1 MATYIALINLTDS
14 GICNAR
20 DTIIRAEAFIEA
32 SAKFGVAVKDV
43 YWTIGCY
50 DQVVTLESPDDAS
63 VAALGLALG
72 SMGNARTQTMR
83 AFNAGEMKQ
92 ILSKI

>member
-1 MATYIALINLTDS
+1 MATYITLVNLTDI
-14 GICNAR
+14 GILNAK
-20 DTIIRAEAFIEA
+20 DTIVRAEAFIKA
-32 SAKFGVAVKDV
+32 SEKFGIMVNDI
-43 YWTIGCY
+43 YWTLGRY

-83 AFNAGEMKQ
+83 AFGAR
-92 ILSKI
+92 